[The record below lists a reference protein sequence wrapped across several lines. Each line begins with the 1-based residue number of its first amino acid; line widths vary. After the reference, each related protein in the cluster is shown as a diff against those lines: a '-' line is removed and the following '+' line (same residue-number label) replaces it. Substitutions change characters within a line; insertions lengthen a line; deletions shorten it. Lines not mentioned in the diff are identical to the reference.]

1 MTTLQAS
8 AQKQLRQIVEQI
20 ERLEE
25 EKKALAGDIRDKF
38 LEAKGLGFD
47 VKVLRQVV
55 RLRKKSATERQEED
69 AVLEVYLHAL
79 GMLDQIGGASHDA
92 GARPSPKIAQAR
104 AIPPAARA
112 SARTSDARSS
122 EARRNGLVDI
132 ARDRE
137 ILITPKLCVGA
148 DSLPCADQSIYR
160 TPE

>member
-1 MTTLQAS
+1 MARPLALKRQGGTNSVFAYQHAGSRGMTTLQVS
-8 AQKQLRQIVEQI
+8 AQKQLRQLVEQI

-79 GMLDQIGGASHDA
+79 GMLGQPDGASHDA
-92 GARPSPKIAQAR
+92 AVEAMIAA
-104 AIPPAARA
+104 
-112 SARTSDARSS
+112 
-122 EARRNGLVDI
+122 E
-132 ARDRE
+132 
-137 ILITPKLCVGA
+137 
-148 DSLPCADQSIYR
+148 
-160 TPE
+160 